1 MQMRKLGADGPD
13 VSAIGVGAMSFTAF
27 YGEVAEDDC
36 HATLDAALECGIT
49 HLDTSNVYGL
59 GRSEEIIGAHL
70 DRYRGKGALPFR
82 IATKAGIVRGPG
94 SGPRKFDN
102 SAAYLEQELD
112 KSLKRLGLE
121 QVELFY
127 VHRRDHD
134 IEIEDVTD
142 SLVRLVQ
149 KGKIARF
156 GFSEI
161 APTSLRRAAEV
172 HPVAA
177 VQSEYSLQTRQPE
190 LGLVQ
195 ACAELGTALVAFS
208 PVGRGLLTDRPPTPE
223 SIARS
228 TFLSDNPRFTGDNL
242 MRNRRASDALRN
254 LAGDMGKPTA
264 ALAIAWL
271 LHQGKHVIPIPGT
284 HSPQHL
290 RDLAAGTELALTP
303 DILAEIDTRLPIGWA
318 HGDRYSAAQNNGPE
332 QYC

>member
-1 MQMRKLGADGPD
+1 MQMRKLGPDGPE

-27 YGEVAEDDC
+27 YGDVAETDC
-36 HATLDAALECGIT
+36 HATLDAAIECGIT
-49 HLDTSNVYGL
+49 HLDTSNVYGM

-70 DRYRGKGALPFR
+70 DRYRAKGALPFR
-82 IATKAGIVRGPG
+82 IATKAGIVRGRD

-102 SAAYLEQELD
+102 SAPHLEQELD

-127 VHRRDHD
+127 VHRRDPD
-134 IEIEDVTD
+134 IEIEDVTE
-142 SLVRLVQ
+142 SLARLVQ

-161 APTSLRRAAEV
+161 APTSLRRAAAV

-177 VQSEYSLQTRQPE
+177 VQSEYSLQTRLPD

-195 ACAELGTALVAFS
+195 TCAELGTALVAFS

-228 TFLSDNPRFTGDNL
+228 AFLSDNPRFTGKNL
-242 MRNRRASDALRN
+242 MRNRRASDALREI
-254 LAGDMGKPTA
+254 ATDMGQPTA

-271 LHQGKHVIPIPGT
+271 LQQGDRVIPIPGT

-290 RDLAAGTELALTP
+290 RDLAAGTALDLTP
-303 DILAEIDTRLPIGWA
+303 DILAEIDRRLPVGWA
-318 HGDRYSAAQNNGPE
+318 HGDRYSVAQNNGPE
-332 QYC
+332 KYC